1 MVANEIVDV
10 LFVVSPYDAS
20 MTIPRAFVLRVPP
33 DGMAELDRAIE
44 TGLIR
49 AYRVERTTGGAEYVA
64 AVVRRSPYG
73 FIQMEIV

>member
-10 LFVVSPYDAS
+10 LFVVTPYDAS
-20 MTIPRAFVLRVPP
+20 MTIPRAFTLRVPP
-33 DGMAELDRAIE
+33 DGMAELNNAIE

-49 AYRVERTTGGAEYVA
+49 AYRVERTNGGAEYVA

-73 FIQMEIV
+73 FIQMEIL